1 MPYGVPPKQFAAT
14 CMMCFSSMI
23 CGSMLVHVII
33 APDHTPESFTAEN
46 KARSAAIAA
55 VHREMNT

>member
-14 CMMCFSSMI
+14 CALCFSSMI
-23 CGSMLVHVII
+23 CGSMAVHVVMM
-33 APDHTPESFTAEN
+33 PDYKLESFTEEN

-55 VHREMNT
+55 VHKEMIS